1 MQRLLLRG
9 ILGQVPGFCIRDHLV
24 RPRHDRPDF
33 FESTA
38 ESEVVEVVD
47 KLVARM
53 TNKSGNRGLVCIDA
67 GALGRQQT
75 FLRDVSR
82 RYPAFAIPL
91 NHCQGAAGKIAES
104 AGEITVRAID
114 QVFVSETPILS
125 EHHFTQTEIANR
137 INRKMPVEDVQLDRI
152 SQSLRHL
159 SAGRIDPHSVR
170 DYGSRLLNSSSH
182 QKRRPIDRMKTE
194 DI

>member
-1 MQRLLLRG
+1 MIFVLSKRG
-9 ILGQVPGFCIRDHLV
+9 NSPLTSPIWVPSGRPAHCNCLG
-24 RPRHDRPDF
+24 
-33 FESTA
+33 S
-38 ESEVVEVVD
+38 
-47 KLVARM
+47 
-53 TNKSGNRGLVCIDA
+53 
-67 GALGRQQT
+67 
-75 FLRDVSR
+75 
-82 RYPAFAIPL
+82 AFAIPL

-159 SAGRIDPHSVR
+159 SAGRIDPHAVR

-182 QKRRPIDRMKTE
+182 QKRRPIDRMKTQ